1 VTFAEPFYATPTV
14 GITAYNMGTGDYYT
28 ITAMSR
34 SGFTITFYNAAATMV
49 SRSFTYS
56 AVGFGREIV

>member
-1 VTFAEPFYATPTV
+1 
-14 GITAYNMGTGDYYT
+14 MGTGDYYS

-49 SRSFTYS
+49 SRNFTYS